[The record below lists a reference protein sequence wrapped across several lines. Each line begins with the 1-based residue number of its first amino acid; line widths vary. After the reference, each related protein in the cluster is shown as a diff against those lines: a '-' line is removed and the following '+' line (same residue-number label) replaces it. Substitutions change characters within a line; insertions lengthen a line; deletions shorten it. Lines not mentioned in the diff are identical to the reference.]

1 MEFCTYQ
8 EWCKVYAKARKIY
21 GNSKADDYAIIL
33 FTFEN
38 GIDGIIETNRLT
50 PYRLRLLN
58 VVRVKGVAQLDYIEQ
73 KLVIYDNKYVR
84 DALVKKD
91 EPLKIEITYF
101 IDCVNGQ
108 AKPLTPGVIGLNA
121 LQIACATLDSSLR
134 GETVHI

>member
-1 MEFCTYQ
+1 MEFCTSQ

-38 GIDGIIETNRLT
+38 GIDSIIETNRLT
-50 PYRLRLLN
+50 PHRLRLLN
-58 VVRVKGVAQLDYIEQ
+58 VVGVKGVAQLDYI
-73 KLVIYDNKYVR
+73 
-84 DALVKKD
+84 KKD
-91 EPLKIEITYF
+91 EPLKTEITHF
-101 IDCVNGQ
+101 IDCINGQ

-121 LQIACATLDSSLR
+121 LQIAYAALNSSLK